1 MYSRLVLLAA
11 EVSSATA
18 LLGCATRDA
27 AAPGIN
33 AQEMQVL
40 VSEYYWHADAP
51 PPRYTSEQ
59 LDALLRRSADSSL
72 DGANAEQQAS
82 RVAVALTVIGDDRF
96 SQALAHQSPKVKRAV
111 AYEIQYFWTNTSL
124 HYPKTE
130 ALLRP
135 YT

>member
-1 MYSRLVLLAA
+1 MYSRHVHIAVA
-11 EVSSATA
+11 VSSTTA

-27 AAPGIN
+27 AAPGVS

-40 VSEYYWHADAP
+40 VSDYYWHAGTP
-51 PPRYTSEQ
+51 LPRYTPEQ
-59 LDALLRRSADSSL
+59 LHGLLRRSADPTL

-82 RVAVALTVIGDDRF
+82 RVAVALAVVGDEQF
-96 SQALAHQSPKVKRAV
+96 SHVLAQERPSVKRAV
-111 AYEIQYFWTNTSL
+111 TREIRYLWTNHGL

-130 ALLRP
+130 ELLRP